1 MKEKQFDLG
10 LTFGLKKAE
19 GVMITGYEEKTV
31 FVPQPE
37 ENYIF
42 AADILRDLATW
53 WMSGTPDGFYLFGPT
68 GCGKSAALV
77 HFCAMLNIPL
87 YEMTLFDGMEFDV
100 LQGRIDIVEGDTVYN
115 YGALPLAMGINDQP
129 GIFLANEIDQANEG
143 VLTGLYEVLAGRSL
157 SLDAGGM
164 DVVQPKQGFR
174 IAATGNTSM
183 LGDDTGLYVGTR
195 RQNLAFLDRF
205 WKIKARYP
213 SVEVETK
220 ILALTAPG
228 LPETI
233 RDKTIKVANDI
244 REQFMGESS
253 SDNAIELT
261 MSTRTLVRW
270 AQMTMMYHKAAD
282 AGCDPLYY
290 ALDRALLN
298 AADSGT
304 RKAITTIAELHIG
317 TESGD

>member
-1 MKEKQFDLG
+1 MNEKQFDLG
-10 LTFGLKKAE
+10 VTFGLEQAN
-19 GVMITGYEEKTV
+19 GVMITGYDEKTS

-37 ENYIF
+37 RNHHF
-42 AADILRDLATW
+42 DPSVLRDLATW

-87 YEMTLFDGMEFDV
+87 YEITLYDGMEFEV
-100 LQGRIDIVEGDTVYN
+100 LQGRIDIVDGDTEYN
-115 YGALPLAMGINDQP
+115 YGALPLAMGVSGQP

-143 VLTGLYEVLAGRSL
+143 VLTGLYEVLAGRPL
-157 SLDAGGM
+157 TLDAGGV
-164 DVVQPKQGFR
+164 DVIQPEKGFR

-183 LGDDTGLYVGTR
+183 MGDDTGVYVGTK

-205 WKIKARYP
+205 WKIKGRYP
-213 SVEVETK
+213 SPAIEAK
-220 ILALTAPG
+220 ILEEMVPA
-228 LPETI
+228 LPENI
-233 RDKTIKVANDI
+233 RQKIIKVANDI
-244 REQFMGESS
+244 REQFIGESS

-270 AQMTMMYHKAAD
+270 AQMTTMYHKGAQ
-282 AGCDPLYY
+282 AGYDPLYY

-298 AADSGT
+298 AADEGT

-317 TESGD
+317 SASGA